1 MQFFQIVFWCTVRMK
16 YSDLYNC
23 VRLIPEIWWDFF
35 IHDFLKHYGFKRY
48 VCIIN
53 FQANRT
59 ITLLYSVRCSSTQ
72 WTKTYI
78 WKKCNSD
85 LIMQFIINLQQ
96 AYNSNLNYLCWKFQY
111 KLIIAIFFHFKHIV
125 YTRIFLSYYHQQ
137 PLDFFLYLVDLVF
150 TKFQC
155 S

>member
-1 MQFFQIVFWCTVRMK
+1 MVRF
-16 YSDLYNC
+16 
-23 VRLIPEIWWDFF
+23 FF

-125 YTRIFLSYYHQQ
+125 YTRIFFIILSPTTPGFFFIFSRPGFHQISM
-137 PLDFFLYLVDLVF
+137 FIEFCVTYFLVF
-150 TKFQC
+150 GCHFGKIVHK
-155 S
+155 